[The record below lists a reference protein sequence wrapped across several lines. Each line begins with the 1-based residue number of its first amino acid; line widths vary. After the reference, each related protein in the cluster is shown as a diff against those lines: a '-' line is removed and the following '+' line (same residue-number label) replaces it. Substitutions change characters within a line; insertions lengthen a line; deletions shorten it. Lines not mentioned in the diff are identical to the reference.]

1 MIHDYALHLTPE
13 GRAARAHIAAWL
25 QERLALGPAQ

>member
-1 MIHDYALHLTPE
+1 MIHDYALHLTLRSGGPRPHR
-13 GRAARAHIAAWL
+13 GLL